1 MNPTIFR
8 ITDTETCDLE
18 SGVVEIGSVD
28 VINGIITNPMSNLI
42 DPQKEISFDAMA
54 THHITDKMV
63 KGQPLITDVI
73 DRYKGADYYVA
84 HNAEFDKK
92 MLPELGA
99 PWICTLKMAREVY
112 PEGKH
117 SNQYLRYVLGLDV
130 NVPDGLHAHRALYD
144 CYVTAAIFI
153 HLMNE
158 TGWSVERML
167 EVSNRPSLLRTI
179 SFGKYKGAAFA
190 DIAKSDI
197 GYLRWLAGNQDGTNE
212 NLEYTLNHYLR
223 G

>member
-1 MNPTIFR
+1 MPTKFR
-8 ITDTETCDLE
+8 IIDTETCDLE

-84 HNAEFDKK
+84 HSAEFDKK

-99 PWICTLKMAREVY
+99 PWICSLKMAREVY

-117 SNQYLRYVLGLDV
+117 SNQYLRYALDL
-130 NVPDGLHAHRALYD
+130 NVDVPEGLHAHRALYD

-153 HLMNE
+153 HLMSE
-158 TGWSVERML
+158 TGWSVEQML
-167 EVSNRPSLLRTI
+167 EVSNRPSLLREI
-179 SFGKYKGAAFA
+179 SFGKHRGKTFA
-190 DIAKSDI
+190 DIAKADI
-197 GYLRWLAGNQDGTNE
+197 GYLRWLAGNQDGTNKD
-212 NLEYTLNHYLR
+212 LEYTLNHYLR